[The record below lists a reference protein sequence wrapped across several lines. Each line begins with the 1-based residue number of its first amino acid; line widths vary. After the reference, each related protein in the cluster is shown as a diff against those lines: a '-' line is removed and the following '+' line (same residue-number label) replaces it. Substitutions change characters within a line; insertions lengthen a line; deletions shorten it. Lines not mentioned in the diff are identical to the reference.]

1 MSSLI
6 TNIIRL
12 MILKKELKGIED
24 NIKIVKDLIKKD
36 KLYYNLN
43 KIDIDNYLNKLK
55 DRRDTLVLLIYYK

>member
-1 MSSLI
+1 
-6 TNIIRL
+6 